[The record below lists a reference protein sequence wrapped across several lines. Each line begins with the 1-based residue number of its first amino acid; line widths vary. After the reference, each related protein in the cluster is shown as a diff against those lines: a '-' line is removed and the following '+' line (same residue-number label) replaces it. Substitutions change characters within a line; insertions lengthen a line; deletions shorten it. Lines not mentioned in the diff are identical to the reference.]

1 VIQNLINL
9 PSDDKVKAYIKIDNL
24 EDEEFINNNY
34 LMFCTKKGIVK
45 KTIVEAF
52 SRPRVNGI
60 NAITINEGDMLL
72 EVKLTNGSSE
82 VVLANKNGR
91 AVRFNESEVRSM
103 GRGAAGVRGMKID
116 DHSGDEIVGMITLDP
131 TDPENT
137 IFVISEK
144 GNGKRSALEE
154 YRTTKRGA
162 KGVKTMKITDK
173 TGKLV
178 SIKLISDNEDIMI
191 TTLSGI
197 VIRLGSENL
206 RVMGRATQGVR
217 VIKLDKGESIGD
229 ITVIAKAEEDNF
241 EEE

>member
-1 VIQNLINL
+1 
-9 PSDDKVKAYIKIDNL
+9 
-24 EDEEFINNNY
+24 
-34 LMFCTKKGIVK
+34 
-45 KTIVEAF
+45 
-52 SRPRVNGI
+52 
-60 NAITINEGDMLL
+60 
-72 EVKLTNGSSE
+72 
-82 VVLANKNGR
+82 
-91 AVRFNESEVRSM
+91 
-103 GRGAAGVRGMKID
+103 
-116 DHSGDEIVGMITLDP
+116 MITLDP
-131 TDPENT
+131 TDPNNT

-178 SIKLISDNEDIMI
+178 SIKLVTDDDDLMI

-197 VIRLGSENL
+197 VIRMGTEDL

-217 VIKLDKGESIGD
+217 VIKLDKGERIGD
-229 ITVIAKAEEDNF
+229 ITVIAKAEVSD